1 MSKKIFIIFIAFI
14 LLVGICGSVNA
25 SELKT
30 KLDIIQKSADIKY
43 LENDQGYIKKQIV
56 DSNADTGEVTIELKL
71 SNTKKETNTNGITEI
86 FFVIDNSPSME
97 FVTESGNVRKDLI
110 IKNAKT
116 LASSIF
122 QQSKSVKIGIVKF
135 TGNGGWLS
143 SVGIQNA
150 TLVQSLSDNETTV
163 LSGIQK
169 IADSETS
176 SGTNIDAGLQRAN
189 NNFSKDCKNKII
201 VLFTDGVPTCDVKG
215 TVGDQDK
222 TSEKNLT
229 IQANTKAT
237 IQNLSKS
244 GVYLISMMTGLDP
257 QDETYNDDLTII
269 TNIFGTTNNPTAGKF
284 YNIADADIGKIVNN
298 NILVDVI
305 EKVQNPIN
313 TVKVVDY
320 FPQNI
325 TENFEFSYVGNPSVG
340 TASNTIDSE
349 SKTIT
354 WNIGTLKGDEVAT
367 LKYKLKIKDMKN
379 TNLLNKTIATNEK
392 VVLTYKDVNSKDYTV
407 ELTSSPKI
415 QLSEVKEELTATVT
429 YNPTTNTT
437 GKVTA
442 TIKTNKKVN
451 KVDGWTLSEEGK
463 TLTKTYS
470 ENATETVH
478 LVDLDGM
485 TKDVEVK
492 ITNIIKEDD
501 TTAGGKIPQTGV
513 NMTITV
519 VSVIAIIL
527 VAMICYKK
535 YNSYKDIK

>member
-30 KLDIIQKSADIKY
+30 KLDIIQKSADIKH

-169 IADSETS
+169 IADSTTS

-215 TVGDQDK
+215 TVSDQDK

-478 LVDLDGM
+478 LVDVDGM